1 MSMEPQ
7 NIRIL
12 LVDDERGILEAL
24 HTHLSLDGYQVE
36 VANTAQEALELFQKE
51 PFHLVLTD
59 INMPVMDGLVLLEE
73 IKSLR
78 GDTIVIM
85 ITAYTSLTKVLL
97 SRAHGAFDYVLK
109 PFRDLSE
116 IDEAVKRA
124 IQQLDRWNRII
135 EETKSVKQ
143 NAK

>member
-1 MSMEPQ
+1 MDAR

-12 LVDDERGILEAL
+12 IVDDEKGILEAL

-36 VANTAQEALELFQKE
+36 VANSAAEALEQFQKE
-51 PFHLVLTD
+51 PFHIVLTD

-78 GDTIVIM
+78 GDTVVIM

-109 PFRDLSE
+109 PFRDLGE
-116 IDEAVKRA
+116 IDEALKRA
-124 IQQLDRWNRII
+124 IDQLDRWNRII

-143 NAK
+143 NAKP

>member
-1 MSMEPQ
+1 MDAR

-12 LVDDERGILEAL
+12 IVDDEKGILEAL

-36 VANTAQEALELFQKE
+36 VANSAAEALEQFQKE

-78 GDTIVIM
+78 GDTVVIM

-116 IDEAVKRA
+116 IDEAIKRA
-124 IQQLDRWNRII
+124 IEQLDRWNRII
-135 EETKSVKQ
+135 EETKSAKQ
-143 NAK
+143 NAKP

>member
-1 MSMEPQ
+1 MDAR

-12 LVDDERGILEAL
+12 IVDDEKGILEAL

-36 VANTAQEALELFQKE
+36 TANSAAEALEQFQKE
-51 PFHLVLTD
+51 PFHIVLTD

-78 GDTIVIM
+78 GDTVVIM

-116 IDEAVKRA
+116 IDEAIKRA
-124 IQQLDRWNRII
+124 IEQLDRWNRII
-135 EETKSVKQ
+135 EETKSFKQ
-143 NAK
+143 NAKP